1 MAEAN
6 MENLDELNYG
16 KEETSEVNETSEYI
30 VTTRLNLRKE
40 PSTNS
45 TIIKVLNENEKILVT
60 GFDGDWAITKEGYC
74 MKKYLKEG

>member
-1 MAEAN
+1 MAEIN

-16 KEETSEVNETSEYI
+16 KEEINKENEGSEYI
-30 VTTRLNLRKE
+30 VTTKLNLRKE

-45 TIIKVLNENEKILVT
+45 TIIKVLNTNEKILVT
-60 GFDGDWAITKEGYC
+60 GFDGNWAITEEGYC